1 MTIAFETAAPGRI
14 IASRSRAT
22 QIAEA
27 IADKHALNVS
37 TMLCARWDRFA
48 IAARAELACEL
59 RAKLGWSQ
67 RRIGE
72 YIGCTHPNVRKLFS
86 YHEITQK
93 RAKRWLPQTDVHALL
108 AVEAD
113 DRLARALD
121 AEERAAEAE
130 AELRRL
136 SGADL
141 ALRLADTFDLGQYM
155 RCAIVLA
162 IVCEAYPRI
171 VLGADMIR
179 WYDEAC
185 ERLDYGERKGSNFNL
200 LAKNVAKLREHFVD
214 RGWPVPIV
222 AKVEP
227 RSGGLAG
234 SRRLDDDA
242 ARFLHERIGAPRLS
256 QMEAAQEERSKH
268 VHAKSIGCVA

>member
-1 MTIAFETAAPGRI
+1 MSIAFETAAPGRV

-22 QIAEA
+22 ALAETIAS
-27 IADKHALNVS
+27 KHALDMRA
-37 TMLCARWDRFA
+37 MLCARWDRFA
-48 IAARAELACEL
+48 IAARAELASEL
-59 RAKLGWSQ
+59 KDKLGWSQ

-72 YIGCTHPNVRKLFS
+72 YIGCTQPNVRKLFS
-86 YHEITQK
+86 YHNLNAS
-93 RAKRWLPQTDVHALL
+93 RAKRWLPQADVHALL
-108 AVEAD
+108 AVQAD

-141 ALRLADTFDLGQYM
+141 ALRLAEGLDLGQYM

-171 VLGADMIR
+171 VPGADMIH

-185 ERLDYGERKGSNFNL
+185 ERLDYGERRGSNFNL
-200 LAKNVAKLREHFVD
+200 LAKNVAKLRDHFVD
-214 RGWPVPIV
+214 RGWPVPIT
-222 AKVEP
+222 ANDP
-227 RSGGLAG
+227 LCSGLVGA
-234 SRRLDDDA
+234 RRLDANA
-242 ARFLHERIGAPRLS
+242 AAFLHERLGAPKLS
-256 QMEAAQEERSKH
+256 QMEAAHEQRSSR
-268 VHAKSIGCVA
+268 VHASGAR